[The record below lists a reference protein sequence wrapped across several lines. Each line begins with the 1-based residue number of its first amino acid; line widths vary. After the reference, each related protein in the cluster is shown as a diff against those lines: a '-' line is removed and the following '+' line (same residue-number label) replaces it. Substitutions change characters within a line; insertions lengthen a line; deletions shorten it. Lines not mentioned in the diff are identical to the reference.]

1 MKITHFFLGLFLLIC
16 GACTSSGFGEPIDI
30 TSDFTYDGENA
41 DVSIPANTFG
51 KVMNFDF
58 AEGADVD
65 VSDLPSSYTQ
75 QSQPARLR
83 FSDAQA
89 AASNSGITITI
100 TLSDG
105 APADGLL
112 ALVRSSGVRVNEDGD
127 IPANGE
133 WRPVF
138 GTQSG
143 NTFSVTLYASAGFQ
157 SVVVV
162 SANSAQAAVNVNAS
176 VSKKARLNKAV
187 DAGLFARPWAVFC
200 DRDNLPAAFQ
210 ASCAEATMGGFAD
223 KLVDAA
229 QFIESINFA
238 NMRVN
243 NNSYEFYQQTYGDD
257 FIFSSDDAPADKTH
271 NFAVVTNASLCGGE
285 IYGCFDPETLIVYFT
300 SAMFDAAQQDAVGVH
315 ELMHAAQYGTMGDGT
330 WSLGDISW
338 ILEGTATYVAQGY
351 DPGAADYG
359 DRNWS
364 TPLRQ
369 ADDNLTPYQTNDFF
383 ADTLPDVG
391 FLFAFLNGMQNGADS
406 YALADDGFGSIGELF
421 TIKFSDFQQDLLP
434 AGKII
439 CGEELNANDIQGTT
453 NEVLLPMSSSCAQ
466 FSTVQNDKCVE
477 IEANFDPAN
486 QTLLLDGVAIEDNVA
501 VTSTSEDA
509 TLQLISFNTS
519 VADSA
524 ASIIPVKFRQ
534 TSCDDSLV
542 GLWCSSIIDYQY
554 DAEGADEESGNC
566 TEYSDY
572 VRIFENN
579 NGTLKAVPFL
589 GFCEDETDVST
600 TITENGD
607 VLSFNFAAGAFS
619 SGQGCDEDPF
629 EFALTHSGTQ
639 LTGSYQGEDPDLGVY
654 EVTET
659 FQKTSND
666 PCAPV
671 AFTQDLGDFE
681 MLCE

>member
-1 MKITHFFLGLFLLIC
+1 MKTTHFFLSLFLMVC
-16 GACTSSGFGEPIDI
+16 CACASSGFGEPIDV
-30 TSDFTYDGENA
+30 TSDFSFDGEIA

-65 VSDLPSSYTQ
+65 VTDLPSSYTQ

-89 AASNSGITITI
+89 ADNGSAITITI

-127 IPANGE
+127 IPANSM
-133 WRPVF
+133 WRPAF

-176 VSKKARLNKAV
+176 ANKKVRLSKAV

-210 ASCAEATMGGFAD
+210 ASCAEAAMGAFAD

-243 NNSYEFYQQTYGDD
+243 SNSYEFYQQTYGDAL
-257 FIFSSDDAPADKTH
+257 IFSSDDAPADKTH
-271 NFAVVTNASLCGGE
+271 NLAIVTNASLCGGE

-300 SAMFDAAQQDAVGVH
+300 SGMFDANQQDAVGVH
-315 ELMHAAQYGTMGDGT
+315 ELMHAAQYGTMGAAT
-330 WSLGDISW
+330 WSLADISW

-369 ADDNLTPYQTNDFF
+369 VDDGLTPYQTNDFF
-383 ADTLPDVG
+383 TDTLPDVG

-406 YALADDGFGSIGELF
+406 YDLADDGFGSIGEFF
-421 TIKFSDFQQDLLP
+421 TLQFVDFQQNLMSNS
-434 AGKII
+434 KII
-439 CGEELNANDIQGTT
+439 CGEELTANDIQGTT
-453 NEVLLPMSSSCAQ
+453 NELLLPMSSSCAQ
-466 FSTVQNDKCVE
+466 FATEQNDKCVE

-486 QTLLLDGVAIEDNVA
+486 QTLLLDGIAIEDNVA
-501 VTSTSEDA
+501 VTSAAEDA
-509 TLQLISFNTS
+509 TLQLISFNTG
-519 VADSA
+519 VADNA
-524 ASIIPVKFRQ
+524 IGVIPVKFQQ
-534 TSCDDSLV
+534 TSCDDSLI
-542 GLWCSSIIDYQY
+542 GLWCAPGSGEFVDDPPTAPDCVDY
-554 DAEGADEESGNC
+554 E
-566 TEYSDY
+566 DY
-572 VRIFENN
+572 LRIFEDDDGN
-579 NGTLKAVPFL
+579 LRAVAFL
-589 GFCEDETDVST
+589 YTCEDESIVSAAVAQAG
-600 TITENGD
+600 ND
-607 VLSFNFAAGAFS
+607 LSFTFGPGS
-619 SGQGCDEDPF
+619 YDSGQGCDDATLSFDITHNGAHLSGSTERTLEANTTYTKVSNNPCAVAPF
-629 EFALTHSGTQ
+629 TR
-639 LTGSYQGEDPDLGVY
+639 DLG
-654 EVTET
+654 EPEI
-659 FQKTSND
+659 
-666 PCAPV
+666 
-671 AFTQDLGDFE
+671 
-681 MLCE
+681 LCE